1 MSAQLDSIKQKINE
15 INVLKKKI
23 QELDFQIKRIEEN
36 YQTINEKLNSDDF
49 KRLDINLMSTDIDK
63 IFQEM
68 EKLNGDIDGL
78 YSKLQ

>member
-36 YQTINEKLNSDDF
+36 YQTLKDWI
-49 KRLDINLMSTDIDK
+49 
-63 IFQEM
+63 
-68 EKLNGDIDGL
+68 
-78 YSKLQ
+78 